1 MSHNHDHYAGSGQSI
16 TPNIFFCLASAVES
30 EAEPNP
36 TQPSSA
42 GSSSVAQR
50 SSILPS
56 ISISRPTVGNAQ
68 VNEHRKL
75 FGYKKGK
82 QPKRGKSVVKQ
93 QRVQTCSLKFVCLAS
108 GSSSKPPTSVKE
120 RTMLA
125 NAGLGDS
132 TILFDLDDSTS
143 HCHEKILEAYPK
155 LASTGY
161 ELLLFDRSADVQSFC
176 HLKPPY
182 LPKKLKEVAG
192 QCKIYVR
199 PLQSD
204 IEVTVNNEEEEI
216 QVH

>member
-1 MSHNHDHYAGSGQSI
+1 MQVLASQSHQ
-16 TPNIFFCLASAVES
+16 TFFFCLASAVES
-30 EAEPNP
+30 EAEPNS

-56 ISISRPTVGNAQ
+56 ISISQPSVGNAQ

-120 RTMLA
+120 RTMLVMLVLVTPPYFLIWMA
-125 NAGLGDS
+125 VLHIAMKKYWKHIQS
-132 TILFDLDDSTS
+132 
-143 HCHEKILEAYPK
+143 
-155 LASTGY
+155 
-161 ELLLFDRSADVQSFC
+161 LLLLVMNYY
-176 HLKPPY
+176 Y
-182 LPKKLKEVAG
+182 LTDLLMFNHFV
-192 QCKIYVR
+192 I
-199 PLQSD
+199 
-204 IEVTVNNEEEEI
+204 
-216 QVH
+216 

>member
-1 MSHNHDHYAGSGQSI
+1 MSHTCHINHDHYAGCSQSI
-16 TPNIFFCLASAVES
+16 TPNVFFCLASAAES

-36 TQPSSA
+36 TR
-42 GSSSVAQR
+42 SSSVAQR
-50 SSILPS
+50 LSISPS
-56 ISISRPTVGNAQ
+56 ISISRPSVGNAQ

-75 FGYKKGK
+75 FGCKKGK

-125 NAGLGDS
+125 NVGLGDS
-132 TILFDLDDSTS
+132 TILFDLDGSTS

-161 ELLLFDRSADVQSFC
+161 ELLFDRSADVQSFC

-182 LPKKLKEVAG
+182 LPKEVAG
-192 QCKIYVR
+192 QCKIYVQ

-204 IEVTVNNEEEEI
+204 IEVTVSNEEEEI